1 MCGNLRCDIR
11 ERMQEGATMPKT
23 FELPHSMTVTADG
36 LPHVSVSNKARST
49 FFAPGQLGKEVD
61 FNQTDASYYEDFP
74 ERVSREFLCQEGDVY
89 SSCHIGPQ
97 GPLVSIW
104 RAPDSVSLSP
114 PWQWWRLR
122 KLSAQPM
129 STTNETSLP
138 HPRRV
143 ILPGTNQEDSSIG
156 ANSDATGGIVDVE
169 RATLLANG
177 ETPHSSLASDSEDW
191 EPPHLEQRW
200 FHQNLQFILHDLLE
214 GWQGFRTQTHSH
226 INGQSNTPG
235 EDYLPPDGQGSG
247 DSHKRQRDPEAD
259 GLGSTSGS
267 STIAKRRKGTAE
279 DNTEPP
285 LACPFSKKDLN
296 VYRECT
302 KFGFKRARDVKQHLK
317 RNHTPEVAEPT
328 RLRLQK
334 PSSCGTRENQWYEV
348 FEILFPGHLPQP
360 SSPYNDFEIS
370 QQPPVVAAALDEALH
385 IPYHYLMTEGA
396 GILLQEIQRDPA
408 FSHEGGPGINDM
420 RRALGRLFGQYLNQ
434 QLAPPLEAPDGSN
447 ATPGEGLRSIPSA
460 GQGSLS
466 SVSGRTSTL
475 VSESADNSPDNHP
488 SMPHYP
494 DHHNSFI
501 GDDQPNENFAQY
513 NISNSITA
521 TQALEVEGQ
530 DLDTMTTSNDEE
542 PLPCEFEELERGI
555 YTDFLFDD
563 NITYP

>member
-1 MCGNLRCDIR
+1 
-11 ERMQEGATMPKT
+11 MPKT
-23 FELPHSMTVTADG
+23 FEPPHSMTVTADG
-36 LPHVSVSNKARST
+36 LPHVSISNKARST
-49 FFAPGQLGKEVD
+49 FFAPGQFGKEVD
-61 FNQTDASYYEDFP
+61 FNQTDASYYEDFSQ
-74 ERVSREFLCQEGDVY
+74 RVSREFLCQEGDVY
-89 SSCHIGPQ
+89 SSSHIGPQ

-122 KLSAQPM
+122 RLSAQPV

-143 ILPGTNQEDSSIG
+143 ILPGTNQEDFSIG

-169 RATLLANG
+169 RAALLSND

-191 EPPHLEQRW
+191 EPHLEQRW

-226 INGQSNTPG
+226 IHRQSNTPG
-235 EDYLPPDGQGSG
+235 EDYLPPDGQSSG

-285 LACPFSKKDLN
+285 LACPFSKKDLH

-334 PSSCGTRENQWYEV
+334 PSSRGTREHQWYEV
-348 FEILFPGHLPQP
+348 FDILFPGHLSRPC
-360 SSPYNDFEIS
+360 SPYNDFEIC
-370 QQPPVVAAALDEALH
+370 QQPPAVAAAVDEALH

-396 GILLQEIQRDPA
+396 GILLQEIQQDPA
-408 FSHEGGPGINDM
+408 FSREGGPGINDM

-434 QLAPPLEAPDGSN
+434 QLERPLG
-447 ATPGEGLRSIPSA
+447 TPNGNNGTPEE
-460 GQGSLS
+460 SLS
-466 SVSGRTSTL
+466 SNPDTGQEGLSLGGERTTTL
-475 VSESADNSPDNHP
+475 VSESPDYTLRNQLG
-488 SMPHYP
+488 MPRYSSHQ
-494 DHHNSFI
+494 NRLI
-501 GDDQPNENFAQY
+501 GDDQAAENF
-513 NISNSITA
+513 
-521 TQALEVEGQ
+521 TQHDNGNLVSVNQAFEVVGQ
-530 DLDTMTTSNDEE
+530 DMDTVAASNHEE
-542 PLPCEFEELERGI
+542 LLPCEFEELVRGI
-555 YTDFLFDD
+555 YPDFSFDD
-563 NITYP
+563 DPSYS